1 LPPPAGGS
9 AETQTES
16 CHWSD
21 NGPVNNAGA
30 LGGDGEQVEAGL
42 VVADDA

>member
-16 CHWSD
+16 CRWSD
-21 NGPVNNAGA
+21 NGTVNNAEA
-30 LGGDGEQVEAGL
+30 LEPYLAPHARSAED
-42 VVADDA
+42 